1 MLLPQRIA
9 QGVRDGTITVAF
21 RRWEQPRVKPG
32 GTQLTAAGRVR
43 FDSVA
48 EVAELESLTEADAR
62 SAGFPD
68 LDGLLKVLRGAGRR
82 GPRGGKGGDRVF
94 RVALSWVGE
103 DPRIALREQRPDA
116 AELASLTAAVARLD
130 AGKRTGQWT
139 RRILEWIRDNPG
151 TVSIVLAEELGREL
165 QPMKTDI
172 RKLKALGLTESLR
185 VGYRLSPRG
194 ETYLSSLD
202 KDRLTSPGGGHA

>member
-9 QGVRDGTITVAF
+9 QGVRDGTITAAF
-21 RRWEQPRVKPG
+21 RRWEQPRVRPG
-32 GTQLTAAGRVR
+32 GTQLTAAGVVR
-43 FDSVA
+43 FDAVT
-48 EVAELESLTEADAR
+48 EIVDLGSLTEADAR
-62 SAGFPD
+62 SAGFAD
-68 LDGLLKVLRGAGRR
+68 VAGERI
-82 GPRGGKGGDRVF
+82 F

-116 AELASLTAAVARLD
+116 AELAALTAAVARLD
-130 AGKRTGQWT
+130 AGRRTGPWT

-151 TVSIVLAEELGREL
+151 TVSTVLAEELGREL
-165 QPMKTDI
+165 RPMKADI

-194 ETYLSSLD
+194 EAYLDSLD
-202 KDRLTSPGGGHA
+202 GGHA